1 MQRAKIEA
9 MSIELDEAVANE
21 NDKGL
26 QVDELNQKIAKLE
39 ADL

>member
-1 MQRAKIEA
+1 